1 MIHSGGMMVTFLCSS
16 LSFCWMRAEGER
28 SWSWILENQI
38 KIPVNIGWVSVVTR
52 MTWREISDGRHHNTL
67 PTTPPG
73 PPTKCPHVTHGPSHY
88 ANNYKY
94 SLVLLNILLA
104 ASREVH
110 PAPGGWPVSHP
121 WTLHSGVVFTKWKSS
136 ITFLPELFTE
146 PWYPIVQSFSFYLA
160 KSDQILLRRLR
171 FRFFSCWRLLTL
183 GSTISSP
190 PGETFQLKLISLS
203 TR

>member
-1 MIHSGGMMVTFLCSS
+1 MWWPG
-16 LSFCWMRAEGER
+16 WRGER
-28 SWSWILENQI
+28 YQMADIITRCPLHLLGLLPSVHTSLTARHIMQI
-38 KIPVNIGWVSVVTR
+38 II
-52 MTWREISDGRHHNTL
+52 
-67 PTTPPG
+67 
-73 PPTKCPHVTHGPSHY
+73 
-88 ANNYKY
+88 NN